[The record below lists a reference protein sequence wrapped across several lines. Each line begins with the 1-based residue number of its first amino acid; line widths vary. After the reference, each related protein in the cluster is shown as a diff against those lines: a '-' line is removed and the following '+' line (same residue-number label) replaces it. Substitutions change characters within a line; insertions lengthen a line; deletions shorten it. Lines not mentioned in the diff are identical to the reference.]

1 MKQNLLRSV
10 DRKPFNDIDDD
21 DDCDDRR
28 RRLGT
33 KKLQVLWC
41 EVFFPL
47 AYHDYHMLCTQNY
60 HSIHHLVVS
69 DFH

>member
-33 KKLQVLWC
+33 KKLQVL
-41 EVFFPL
+41 
-47 AYHDYHMLCTQNY
+47 
-60 HSIHHLVVS
+60 
-69 DFH
+69 